1 MEVRAPGPGALRPGP
16 PGVPWPGATLTCVRV
31 PRGLRGVWRSQRLLS
46 TPVQELTPADAG
58 GGVDRAP
65 QDGRQDTRAG
75 PDDVGPSYNAHL
87 KNVKYNQEGPQ
98 VSFIKS
104 SSEFVRDSR
113 KAGFG
118 RVAGLT

>member
-1 MEVRAPGPGALRPGP
+1 MKVRAPRPGALRLGP
-16 PGVPWPGATLTCVRV
+16 PALFSLGPGHHRACGRAPGGLLGRPAPVVRASESCARS

-75 PDDVGPSYNAHL
+75 PDDVGPSCDTHL
-87 KNVKYNQEGPQ
+87 KSAKRNQ
-98 VSFIKS
+98 
-104 SSEFVRDSR
+104 RDR
-113 KAGFG
+113 
-118 RVAGLT
+118 

>member
-58 GGVDRAP
+58 GDVDRAP
-65 QDGRQDTRAG
+65 QGGRQDARAG
-75 PDDVGPSYNAHL
+75 PDDVGPSCDTHL
-87 KNVKYNQEGPQ
+87 KSAKYNQGGP
-98 VSFIKS
+98 
-104 SSEFVRDSR
+104 
-113 KAGFG
+113 
-118 RVAGLT
+118 